1 MRENAPSAV
10 AVAHIDPA
18 GGCVQIF
25 TRRAPLA
32 SVLFQKF
39 LVDHLGL

>member
-1 MRENAPSAV
+1 VASADV
-10 AVAHIDPA
+10 MAIKKWSISRLESGMA
-18 GGCVQIF
+18 GCC
-25 TRRAPLA
+25 AYPA